1 MKTRALALLFGAL
14 LAGTSLAQSADAP
27 SMARGPRLDPI
38 GELAVP
44 TLTARV
50 TDQTETLSASQRATL
65 EARLK
70 ELEQRKG
77 AQLAVLIIP
86 TTQPESIE
94 QYGIR
99 VAESWKLGRKGID
112 DGLILIVAKND
123 RKLRIEVGYGLE
135 GVVPDAI
142 AKRVIDEVIVP
153 RFRRGDFA
161 GGIESGMNVLIR
173 MVEGESLPPPA
184 KRPPRGEAVGNWI
197 DALGTVFFIALI
209 AGGILRA
216 MAGRLLGAGIAGGLG
231 GLVFWLIVGSLTG
244 ALIIGVLVFIL
255 TLIMG
260 FGGRG
265 GGGRGGYG
273 GWSSSGGGGSGGG
286 FSGGGGSFGGGGAS
300 GSW

>member
-1 MKTRALALLFGAL
+1 LTARALLLLLSAL
-14 LAGTSLAQSADAP
+14 LAAGSACA
-27 SMARGPRLDPI
+27 
-38 GELAVP
+38 EVP
-44 TLTARV
+44 VPALTARV
-50 TDQTETLSASQRATL
+50 TDQTGTLSSSQRAGL

-77 AQLAVLIIP
+77 AQLAVLIVP
-86 TTQPESIE
+86 STQPETIE
-94 QYGIR
+94 QFGIR

-142 AKRVIDEVIVP
+142 AKRVIDEIIVP
-153 RFRRGDFA
+153 RFRAGDFA
-161 GGIESGMNVLIR
+161 GGIEAGMDRLIR
-173 MVEGESLPPPA
+173 LVDGEPLPPPA
-184 KRPPRGEAVGNWI
+184 RRAPGGAEVGNWI
-197 DALGTVFFIALI
+197 DGLGTVFFIALI

-216 MAGRLLGAGIAGGLG
+216 MAGRLLGASLAGGLG
-231 GLVFWLIVGSLTG
+231 GLVFWIIVGSL
-244 ALIIGVLVFIL
+244 IGSIVIGILVFVL

-273 GWSSSGGGGSGGG
+273 GWSSGGGGGGSGGGG
-286 FSGGGGSFGGGGAS
+286 FSGGGGGFGGGGAS